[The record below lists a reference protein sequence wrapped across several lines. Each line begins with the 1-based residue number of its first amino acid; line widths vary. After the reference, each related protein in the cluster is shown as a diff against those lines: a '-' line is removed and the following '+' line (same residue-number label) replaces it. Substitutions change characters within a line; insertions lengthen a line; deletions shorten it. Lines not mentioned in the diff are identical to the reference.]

1 MDIAGEIFAK
11 KRVKAEALKSS
22 GFVMRG
28 DTYEYREAF
37 MNGDLTAVVT
47 VSNNGKISGKAVDSD
62 SGEEYSPM
70 NVEAY
75 TGSYVGQAREE
86 FRDILERLSG
96 KCFSAVPFISDQAN
110 RISGRIGTE
119 LGALPEFPFSKDGAS
134 DAAVYRHA
142 ATGKWFAILMTI
154 ARKKLEGE
162 TGDEMINII
171 NVKIDPDSLED
182 LLTEPGLY
190 RCYHMNKKMWLTI
203 SLDDQADD
211 DRIMEL
217 ISGSFE
223 LTRGGS
229 AKCGIRRAPGEKRY
243 WMIPSVPSHFDVADA
258 FRNSGNGT
266 ISWHHRISVMPGDI
280 VYIYQTEPIA
290 SIMFECEV
298 TGSFLPRPED
308 WGGIAPNSKYRMDLR
323 LLRSFRKGEY
333 PRSWMNEHGVK
344 KTVRGQRSAPPEL
357 VDAIGTK
364 KD

>member
-11 KRVKAEALKSS
+11 KRAMTEALASS
-22 GFVMRG
+22 GFVMAG
-28 DTYEYREAF
+28 EAYEYRESF

-47 VSNNGKISGKAVDSD
+47 VSKDGKITGRAVDSD
-62 SGEEYSPM
+62 SGDEYSPM

-86 FRDILERLSG
+86 YREILEKLSA

-110 RISGRIGTE
+110 RISGRIGSG
-119 LGALPEFPFSKDGAS
+119 LGALPEYPFSKDGDA
-134 DAAVYRHA
+134 DAAVFRHA
-142 ATGKWFAILMTI
+142 DTGKWFAILMTI

-162 TGDEMINII
+162 TGDEMINVI
-171 NVKIDPDSLED
+171 NVKIDPDSLDD
-182 LLTEPGLY
+182 LLREPGMY
-190 RCYHMNKKMWLTI
+190 RCYHMNKKMWATI
-203 SLDDQADD
+203 SLDDQMDD

-217 ISGSFE
+217 LAGSFE
-223 LTRGGS
+223 RTRGGS
-229 AKCGIRRAPGEKRY
+229 VKGSIRRAPGERRY

-258 FRNSGNGT
+258 FRKSGNGT
-266 ISWHHRISVMPGDI
+266 IPWHHRISVMPGDI

-298 TGSFLPRPED
+298 TGSFLPRPEN
-308 WGGIAPNSKYRMDLR
+308 WGAMAPNSKYRMDLK

-333 PRSWMNEHGVK
+333 PRSWMNGHGVK

-357 VDAIGTK
+357 VDAIGAK